1 MPTPNANPHCWAS
14 PTPIPA
20 VDPPSDEPSPPPTP
34 TPLPDPKANPPRHS
48 PSANSPRWS
57 SLRLDLPSVI
67 PPCWTSKPVP
77 HTGVPTASYPRW
89 TSSMLAFSLCQ
100 PPALD
105 SLILD
110 LLMPDPTAAPPPHT
124 HIPHFPQR
132 SPLMLC
138 WTAHPQPWS
147 PRTGPIKHPRAD
159 ERQHGDTDSD
169 ADPRPAPPHSFIR
182 SPS

>member
-1 MPTPNANPHCWAS
+1 MDPPPPNANPIAGPQGRS
-14 PTPIPA
+14 PTPQPQCQLPTLELPEA
-20 VDPPSDEPSPPPTP
+20 GPSQCYSSMLDLKASPPYWSPHCQLPTLDLLNAGLLPVPTP
-34 TPLPDPKANPPRHS
+34 SAGLPDPGPPDAR
-48 PSANSPRWS
+48 
-57 SLRLDLPSVI
+57 
-67 PPCWTSKPVP
+67 P
-77 HTGVPTASYPRW
+77 H
-89 TSSMLAFSLCQ
+89 CC
-100 PPALD
+100 
-105 SLILD
+105 
-110 LLMPDPTAAPPPHT
+110 PPPHT